1 MIREI
6 NPKSNNNDL
15 FKYSIL
21 ISLHYYDIPYHR
33 EKASKLNVHANN
45 YNFSDTNPT
54 YFEKNSPNISLNI
67 LSEDNNLI
75 YSSNNDFFK
84 KAKMVKI
91 SEYRFAA
98 IKTSSDNFIKQL
110 IKKVSHDELEEIL
123 IHLMKSFD
131 NIQLK
136 KVLMGM
142 IKNNILHESE

>member
-6 NPKSNNNDL
+6 NPKSNNNDS

-21 ISLHYYDIPYHR
+21 TSLHYYDIPYHR
-33 EKASKLNVHANN
+33 EKPSKLNVHANN
-45 YNFSDTNPT
+45 YNFSETNLIN
-54 YFEKNSPNISLNI
+54 FEKNNPNISLNI

-75 YSSNNDFFK
+75 YSSNNDCFK

>member
-6 NPKSNNNDL
+6 NPNSNNKDS

-33 EKASKLNVHANN
+33 EKSSKLNVYANN

-54 YFEKNSPNISLNI
+54 YFEKNNPNISLNI

-75 YSSNNDFFK
+75 YSSNNDCFK

-98 IKTSSDNFIKQL
+98 IKTSSDNFIKTKQL
-110 IKKVSHDELEEIL
+110 IKNLMALFIL
-123 IHLMKSFD
+123 IFICDCIYFGDYLITLIILM
-131 NIQLK
+131 
-136 KVLMGM
+136 
-142 IKNNILHESE
+142 

>member
-6 NPKSNNNDL
+6 NPNSNNKDS

-33 EKASKLNVHANN
+33 EKSSKLNVYANN

-54 YFEKNSPNISLNI
+54 YFEKNNPNISLNI

-75 YSSNNDFFK
+75 YSSNNDCFK

-91 SEYRFAA
+91 NEYRFAA
-98 IKTSSDNFIKQL
+98 IKTSSDNFIKQS
-110 IKKVSHDELEEIL
+110 IKKVSHDELAEIL
-123 IHLMKSFD
+123 IHLMKGFD
-131 NIQLK
+131 NTQLK